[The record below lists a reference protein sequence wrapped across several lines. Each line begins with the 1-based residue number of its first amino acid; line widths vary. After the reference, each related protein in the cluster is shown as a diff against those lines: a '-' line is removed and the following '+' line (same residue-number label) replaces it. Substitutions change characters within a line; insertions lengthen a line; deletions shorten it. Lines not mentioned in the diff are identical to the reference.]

1 MRLDP
6 SHAMFKF
13 ADQNAMSDSDE
24 WYSDHNLSRRGSAV
38 LVVLNRLCGTNQRQR
53 MACDDDLLIR
63 RNHIGRPL

>member
-24 WYSDHNLSRRGSAV
+24 WYSDHNPSQRGLAV
-38 LVVLNRLCGTNQRQR
+38 LDSLQPVAVIMQQHDVVVQNAGMFVQSLGNL
-53 MACDDDLLIR
+53 
-63 RNHIGRPL
+63 